1 MVQVAAPQLSRF
13 WRGPSFKAF
22 PTLSDSH
29 LSQSVLYIILIFGE
43 PAEKFAD
50 VFLEAAK
57 VWDDQPSFEG
67 LVDQNDAGLDHPVAR
82 AFFNQVDV

>member
-1 MVQVAAPQLSRF
+1 MAAPQLSRF

-22 PTLSDSH
+22 PPLSDSH
-29 LSQSVLYIILIFGE
+29 LSQSVPYIILILPE

-50 VFLEAAK
+50 VFLEAVE

-67 LVDQNDAGLDHPVAR
+67 LVDQNDAGLDHPVAM
-82 AFFNQVDV
+82 AFFNQVEV